1 VNRFGELSGAP
12 GAAAELAQPAAGSRP
27 EADRVLSGI
36 IAPLVRRDPAEL
48 CGQICVGSAG
58 ECV

>member
-1 VNRFGELSGAP
+1 
-12 GAAAELAQPAAGSRP
+12 LASCPARQGQQRSLRSRQPAAGSRP